1 MMISLSNA
9 SVIPLFCNNIYMN
22 SSSLL
27 PVFFLPL
34 SYACLLFQSSLSNLC
49 MGLSLLA
56 FLPPW
61 KTLSLMHRED
71 RWIWERLRVLMSC
84 GGSER
89 AGSGVVGRGR
99 AGQGRQGIGDL
110 AFTGLSRRVGF

>member
-1 MMISLSNA
+1 
-9 SVIPLFCNNIYMN
+9 
-22 SSSLL
+22 
-27 PVFFLPL
+27 
-34 SYACLLFQSSLSNLC
+34 

-99 AGQGRQGIGDL
+99 AGQRGGSFVESLSIHRRGCEDWV
-110 AFTGLSRRVGF
+110 GLLLWLISDSS